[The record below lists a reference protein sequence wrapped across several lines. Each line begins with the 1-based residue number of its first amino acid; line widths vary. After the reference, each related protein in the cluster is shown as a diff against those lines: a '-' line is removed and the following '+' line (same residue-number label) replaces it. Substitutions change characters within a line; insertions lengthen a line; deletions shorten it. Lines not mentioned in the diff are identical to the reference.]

1 MGYRIQLSGHLY
13 FTLKKATSGDTI
25 IIKEGYSTPEPS
37 TKYTIDQNLSII
49 GQGNEDNKPKIY
61 DQIFIKNSTVILKN
75 LDITCQIQKK
85 NIINVSEN
93 GSLIGS
99 DIGLYNKI
107 RGETYPSIYVD
118 ESSSIKLSRSYVSD
132 AKYANN
138 PTHGYVWI
146 DGGKIEASESIFE
159 TKIYSEKKSE
169 LKLEKSTIEC
179 SITNALS
186 IVNDS
191 IAIIE
196 NSEISGGN
204 TEKNLPCVYIDTSNV
219 SLKETNIVQ
228 NKDTGAV
235 YLKNDSYVTFN
246 DCMVSSITSNNST
259 IKVNTSLRIIE
270 SFFIFDRSTVF
281 GDVIL
286 IDGLENG
293 KINLFATKKSKI
305 SSAWIGFGQKTN
317 PTVKVADL
325 VSLDSP
331 LYMLEYDSREIK
343 YVFDE
348 NNDFLIIEDF
358 SGKESVFKE
367 NEESP
372 KKNPTKKLS
381 AFDELDKM
389 IGLQKVKNQVKEF
402 VAVSVVNKKREEKGL
417 KSSLQTLHSVFAGN
431 PGTGKTTVARL
442 LGKLLYEKGVIKKNI
457 LVETSRADLVA
468 SYIGQTAPK
477 TRKVLESAL
486 GGILFID
493 EAYTLTPDTNNDF
506 GQEAIDE
513 ILKFMEDHRSEIMI
527 IFAGYSN
534 EMEKFLQSN
543 PGLKSRVPN
552 TFYFEDY
559 SNEEMVEIGMSTFK
573 ANKYKVNEK
582 LYREVL
588 LNNLSLSNDNSNGRW
603 VRNFNE
609 AIQKS
614 SL

>member
-1 MGYRIQLSGHLY
+1 MGGGNASTVELGDA
-13 FTLKKATSGDTI
+13 LKKATSGDTI

-37 TKYTIDQNLSII
+37 TKYTIDQNISII

-317 PTVKVADL
+317 PTVKVADS